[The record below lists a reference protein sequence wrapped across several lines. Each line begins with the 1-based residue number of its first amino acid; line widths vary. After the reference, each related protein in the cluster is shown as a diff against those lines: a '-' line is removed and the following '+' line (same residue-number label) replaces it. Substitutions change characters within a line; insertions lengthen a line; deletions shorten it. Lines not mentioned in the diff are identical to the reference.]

1 MTTALQQGERVE
13 QRVDRHRVIFEGSGR
28 PEFDIT
34 DGELVKRLQAGDE
47 VAAGTRVRIA
57 HHEDGRNWFE
67 VVRVVEVTAPAAA

>member
-1 MTTALQQGERVE
+1 MTTALQQGERIE
-13 QRVDRHRVIFEGSGR
+13 KRVDKHRVIFEGSGR

-34 DGELVKRLQAGDE
+34 DGELVKRLQAGVV

-57 HHEDGRNWFE
+57 HYEEGRNWFE